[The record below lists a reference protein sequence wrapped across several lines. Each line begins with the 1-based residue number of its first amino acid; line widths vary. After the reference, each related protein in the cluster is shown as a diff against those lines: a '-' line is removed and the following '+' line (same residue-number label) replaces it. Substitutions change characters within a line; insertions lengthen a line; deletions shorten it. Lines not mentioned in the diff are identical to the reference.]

1 MMMNNII
8 AIDGPSGSGKSTVAK
23 ILSKDLNFQ
32 YIDTGAMYRAITYKI
47 LKNGV
52 NLDNK
57 EELRELLE
65 STEFDFKDS
74 KLYMDQ
80 IEIKDEVRQPE
91 IDANVSRVAADKLI
105 RESLAS
111 KQIEIGKRRPSVIDG
126 RDVGTVLFPNAV
138 LKIYLTANAASR
150 ARRRYSQNLR
160 KGISDLSIEE
170 IEEEIQKRDFLDTN
184 RELSP
189 LTKAMNS
196 VEIDTSNMTIEETV
210 NMIEGLYKEKVVQ
223 YGISW
228 I

>member
-1 MMMNNII
+1 MW
-8 AIDGPSGSGKSTVAK
+8 
-23 ILSKDLNFQ
+23 
-32 YIDTGAMYRAITYKI
+32 YTG
-47 LKNGV
+47 
-52 NLDNK
+52 
-57 EELRELLE
+57 
-65 STEFDFKDS
+65 
-74 KLYMDQ
+74 
-80 IEIKDEVRQPE
+80 
-91 IDANVSRVAADKLI
+91 
-105 RESLAS
+105 
-111 KQIEIGKRRPSVIDG
+111 
-126 RDVGTVLFPNAV
+126 
-138 LKIYLTANAASR
+138 
-150 ARRRYSQNLR
+150 YSQNLR

>member
-150 ARRRYSQNLR
+150 ARRRYSQNIR

>member
-80 IEIKDEVRQPE
+80 IEIKDEVRRPE

>member
-105 RESLAS
+105 REYLAS

>member
-1 MMMNNII
+1 M
-8 AIDGPSGSGKSTVAK
+8 
-23 ILSKDLNFQ
+23 
-32 YIDTGAMYRAITYKI
+32 
-47 LKNGV
+47 
-52 NLDNK
+52 
-57 EELRELLE
+57 
-65 STEFDFKDS
+65 
-74 KLYMDQ
+74 
-80 IEIKDEVRQPE
+80 
-91 IDANVSRVAADKLI
+91 
-105 RESLAS
+105 
-111 KQIEIGKRRPSVIDG
+111 DG

>member
-1 MMMNNII
+1 
-8 AIDGPSGSGKSTVAK
+8 
-23 ILSKDLNFQ
+23 
-32 YIDTGAMYRAITYKI
+32 MYRAITYKI